1 MTWYRKVAAMIN
13 SLIIKT
19 VTVKETP
26 WCLENIQSW
35 WDQWPIE
42 IHDATWFQASLFLL
56 LIFATFLCA
65 QGALKTVRQIGCV
78 TDTSLCVGWNTP
90 PFAFPTVLHQ
100 RLNLCAQI
108 LVNISC
114 NFGLCMVR
122 EHMFQQPK
130 AEVKRCPQDSWIW
143 FSNTKR
149 PLQLHYHT
157 PHFAHVTF
165 SPPPDG

>member
-1 MTWYRKVAAMIN
+1 MVSKSGCNDQFVNHQDSDSERNPMMSRKHPKLVRSVIYRN
-13 SLIIKT
+13 
-19 VTVKETP
+19 
-26 WCLENIQSW
+26 
-35 WDQWPIE
+35 
-42 IHDATWFQASLFLL
+42 TWFQASLFLL